1 MTAVAIVALLT
12 AGWLQG
18 TSATAPVRTATIKGR
33 VVRAD
38 GRALARVRVRLMI
51 SQSGP
56 PLVTETDLDGQ
67 FEFNSL
73 RAGTY
78 TLAASKPGYVDVEFA
93 QRRWPGHGQP
103 ITVAVG
109 ETRDR
114 VDLVLPRTAAI
125 VGRVVDEDGEPVEG
139 AGIAVLESRLAS
151 GRRRLVPVQA
161 AGGRTNDQGRF
172 RVYGLKPGRYYV
184 SATVG
189 QTDFIPSNRDLPGY
203 APTYFPGTPNP
214 AEAQAVALGL
224 SQDASG
230 IDFAIVPMRTAS
242 VSGTAF
248 QADGAPV
255 VGGLRLVSSQRSGL
269 AISMNAR
276 IDPDG
281 SFEFPN
287 VAPGEYVV
295 QMFKSRPNTYTEG
308 EFASALVTVSGA
320 NVTGLSLHAAAG
332 STITGRITLDGSGTI
347 RPNGVELVLTSIDAD
362 LSSPESGATRAEI
375 HEDWTFRLAG
385 ISGPRRLRVVRTPAG
400 WMVKAIFVNGIDVT
414 DTPLPFGTRDQSL
427 SDVDVVLTNRITQ
440 VSGTVTDARGDPA
453 TDAMVVAFSTDR
465 DRWYPESRFFDAAR
479 IADGKF
485 TLRGLPSGD
494 YFVVAI
500 DEGSDWQEAALLDL
514 LTTRAT
520 RVTLSDGQQ
529 TAVNLK
535 VTGR

>member
-1 MTAVAIVALLT
+1 
-12 AGWLQG
+12 
-18 TSATAPVRTATIKGR
+18 
-33 VVRAD
+33 
-38 GRALARVRVRLMI
+38 
-51 SQSGP
+51 
-56 PLVTETDLDGQ
+56 
-67 FEFNSL
+67 
-73 RAGTY
+73 
-78 TLAASKPGYVDVEFA
+78 
-93 QRRWPGHGQP
+93 
-103 ITVAVG
+103 
-109 ETRDR
+109 
-114 VDLVLPRTAAI
+114 
-125 VGRVVDEDGEPVEG
+125 
-139 AGIAVLESRLAS
+139 
-151 GRRRLVPVQA
+151 
-161 AGGRTNDQGRF
+161 
-172 RVYGLKPGRYYV
+172 
-184 SATVG
+184 
-189 QTDFIPSNRDLPGY
+189 
-203 APTYFPGTPNP
+203 
-214 AEAQAVALGL
+214 
-224 SQDASG
+224 
-230 IDFAIVPMRTAS
+230 
-242 VSGTAF
+242 
-248 QADGAPV
+248 
-255 VGGLRLVSSQRSGL
+255 
-269 AISMNAR
+269 
-276 IDPDG
+276 
-281 SFEFPN
+281 
-287 VAPGEYVV
+287 
-295 QMFKSRPNTYTEG
+295 
-308 EFASALVTVSGA
+308 VSGA